1 MSEKKDN
8 AVYVNNSDEMFLNG
22 VLYGMKFC
30 IEIVKGDRL
39 NCDKNNGIAT
49 LIDET
54 LDASWHK
61 MFQVFKL
68 IVENKRV
75 ADLDGMISAW
85 KVNKYNLESKK
96 NLNKCVEKM
105 WETIKK

>member
-30 IEIVKGDRL
+30 IELVKSEKL

-49 LIDET
+49 MLNET

-68 IVENKRV
+68 MFEHKRV
-75 ADLDGMISAW
+75 ADLDKMISDW
-85 KVNKYNLESKK
+85 NVDEHNLEGKK
-96 NLNKCVEKM
+96 ALEKCVDEM
-105 WETIKK
+105 WRTIKK